1 MLRAILAGFLFLFF
15 TLISGEVA
23 EANCIANAGPDQNV
37 CAGNCVTI
45 GADTTVPGN
54 IYEWYVVGGPATSL
68 SDSTVAQP
76 LACPTASIT
85 EYVLVV
91 TDPILMCSDTD
102 TVALF
107 RTQPF
112 NFTRVWSDSTICLG
126 EEITFAYTLLPAGTD
141 YVFDWSSNVNFNYP
155 DPSLEFPTV
164 SPQASGSYFVTVTD
178 TITNCTNTIPF
189 NITVTQLNVIAT
201 PPGKEINPGQRVQLD
216 ALATDGQGDVSYVWS
231 PDTYLS
237 CTQCQAPVSMPS
249 QSISYTVT
257 ATDERGCQ
265 GNATVVISADS
276 LLIPNVFTPNND
288 GINDVLTLNYFGD
301 GVYEIL
307 IYDRWGKQVFVTK
320 DKQVFWD
327 GTTSSGALAPE
338 GVYYMYV
345 RIVGSPNIPEKD
357 KQRAFAIN
365 LIR

>member
-1 MLRAILAGFLFLFF
+1 M
-15 TLISGEVA
+15 GEIA
-23 EANCIANAGPDQNV
+23 PPSCIANAGPDQNV

-45 GADTTVPGN
+45 GADTTIPGN
-54 IYEWYVVGGPATSL
+54 IYEWYVVGGPATAL
-68 SDSTVAQP
+68 NDTTIAQP
-76 LACPTASIT
+76 TACPTAAFT
-85 EYVLVV
+85 EFVLVV

-126 EEITFAYTLLPAGTD
+126 EELTFAYTLLPAGTD
-141 YVFDWSSNVNFNYP
+141 YVYQWASTTGFNFP
-155 DPSLEFPTV
+155 DPTLQFPTIE
-164 SPQASGSYFVTVTD
+164 PNATGNYFVTVTD
-178 TITNCTNTIPF
+178 TVTNCDAVINF
-189 NITVTQLNVIAT
+189 SITVNELNVIAN
-201 PPGKEINPGQRVQLD
+201 PPGKQINPGQRVQLD
-216 ALATDGQGDVSYVWS
+216 ALATDGQGIVDYVWT

-237 CTQCQAPVSMPS
+237 CTQCQMPVAMPA
-249 QSISYTVT
+249 QSITYTVN

-265 GNATVVISADS
+265 GNATVVLTADS

-288 GINDVLTLNYFGD
+288 GVNDVLTLNYFGD

-307 IYDRWGKQVFVTK
+307 IYDRWGAAIFSTR

-327 GTTSSGALAPE
+327 GTTSSGEPAPE

-345 RIVGSPNIPEKD
+345 RIIGSPQIPEKD